1 MLKNAIC
8 CMLLLLD
15 IAFGFMPNMQLYNNI
30 NSKPTIKI
38 NRRICFKY
46 IPIIVSPIVLA
57 KTVCAE
63 EKSIEELRK
72 EAYNIIEIID
82 AQKEAF
88 NLPNI
93 KESNSGVNN
102 KESSGEIKDIK
113 IILNNIFNSF
123 KNDNATVA
131 ITNLKEYCAPSNPIK
146 SQKVVNLIESFNNT
160 KYAILLGKFYNYSI
174 LTYNSDIDSDTNTT
188 YYNVD
193 VKVEADY
200 KTMIYNSVQFDEMYY
215 PESNPNNNNM
225 CYVIYRWIFKLM
237 EDDKYYLDG
246 CYMLRK

>member
-1 MLKNAIC
+1 MLKNAIY
-8 CMLLLLD
+8 CMLLLD
-15 IAFGFMPNMQLYNNI
+15 IAYGFMPNMQLYNNI
-30 NSKPTIKI
+30 KSKPTIKI
-38 NRRICFKY
+38 NRRNCFKY
-46 IPIIVSPIVLA
+46 IPIIASPLVLA

-93 KESNSGVNN
+93 NESNSDVNN
-102 KESSGEIKDIK
+102 KEGSSEIKDIK
-113 IILNNIFNSF
+113 IILNNVFNSF
-123 KNDNATVA
+123 KNENATVG

-146 SQKVVNLIESFNNT
+146 SQKVENLIESFNNT

-174 LTYNSDIDSDTNTT
+174 LTYNSDIDIDTNTT

-200 KTMIYNSVQFDEMYY
+200 KTMIYNSVQFDDMYY
-215 PESNPNNNNM
+215 PESNPNNNKM
-225 CYVIYRWIFKLM
+225 CYVIYRWIF
-237 EDDKYYLDG
+237 ESIDDKFYING

>member
-1 MLKNAIC
+1 MLKNAIY
-8 CMLLLLD
+8 CMLLLD
-15 IAFGFMPNMQLYNNI
+15 IAYGFMPNMQLYNNI
-30 NSKPTIKI
+30 KSKPIIKI
-38 NRRICFKY
+38 NRRNCFKY
-46 IPIIVSPIVLA
+46 IPIIASPLVLA

-93 KESNSGVNN
+93 KESNYDVNN
-102 KESSGEIKDIK
+102 KEGSSEIKDIK
-113 IILNNIFNSF
+113 IILNNVFNSF
-123 KNDNATVA
+123 KNENATVG
-131 ITNLKEYCAPSNPIK
+131 ITNLREYCAPSNPIK
-146 SQKVVNLIESFNNT
+146 SQKVENLIESFNNT

-174 LTYNSDIDSDTNTT
+174 LTYNYDIDSDTNTT

-200 KTMIYNSVQFDEMYY
+200 KTMIYNSVQFDDMYY
-215 PESNPNNNNM
+215 PESNPNNNKM
-225 CYVIYRWIFKLM
+225 CYVIYRWIF
-237 EDDKYYLDG
+237 ESIDDKFYING

>member
-8 CMLLLLD
+8 CMLLLD

-30 NSKPTIKI
+30 KSKPTIKI
-38 NRRICFKY
+38 NRRTCFKY

-113 IILNNIFNSF
+113 IILNSVFNSF
-123 KNDNATVA
+123 KNDNATTA

-146 SQKVVNLIESFNNT
+146 SQKVENLIESF
-160 KYAILLGKFYNYSI
+160 KSK
-174 LTYNSDIDSDTNTT
+174 LTT
-188 YYNVD
+188 
-193 VKVEADY
+193 
-200 KTMIYNSVQFDEMYY
+200 
-215 PESNPNNNNM
+215 
-225 CYVIYRWIFKLM
+225 CKLQ
-237 EDDKYYLDG
+237 DCIISY
-246 CYMLRK
+246 

>member
-1 MLKNAIC
+1 M
-8 CMLLLLD
+8 LLLD
-15 IAFGFMPNMQLYNNI
+15 IAYGFMPNMQLYNNI
-30 NSKPTIKI
+30 KSKPTIKI
-38 NRRICFKY
+38 NRRNCFKY
-46 IPIIVSPIVLA
+46 IPIIASPLVLA

-93 KESNSGVNN
+93 NESNSDVNN
-102 KESSGEIKDIK
+102 KEGSSEIKDIK
-113 IILNNIFNSF
+113 IILNNVFNSF
-123 KNDNATVA
+123 KNENATVG

-146 SQKVVNLIESFNNT
+146 SQKVENLIESFNNT

-174 LTYNSDIDSDTNTT
+174 LTYNSDIDIDTNTT

-200 KTMIYNSVQFDEMYY
+200 KTMIYNSVQFDDMYY
-215 PESNPNNNNM
+215 PESNPNNNKM
-225 CYVIYRWIFKLM
+225 CYVIYRWIF
-237 EDDKYYLDG
+237 ESIDDKFYING

>member
-1 MLKNAIC
+1 MLKNAIY
-8 CMLLLLD
+8 CMLLLD
-15 IAFGFMPNMQLYNNI
+15 IAYGFMPNMQLYNNI
-30 NSKPTIKI
+30 KSKPTIKI
-38 NRRICFKY
+38 NRRNCFKY
-46 IPIIVSPIVLA
+46 IPIIASPLVLA

-93 KESNSGVNN
+93 NESNSDVNN
-102 KESSGEIKDIK
+102 KEGSSEIKDIK
-113 IILNNIFNSF
+113 IILNNVFNSF
-123 KNDNATVA
+123 KNENATVG

-146 SQKVVNLIESFNNT
+146 SQKVENLIESFNNT

-200 KTMIYNSVQFDEMYY
+200 KTMIYNSVQFDDMYY
-215 PESNPNNNNM
+215 PESNPNNNKM
-225 CYVIYRWIFKLM
+225 CYVIYRWIFESIDNKF
-237 EDDKYYLDG
+237 YING